1 MSDLQLSLLV
11 IGAVVVAAVY
21 LYNWLQERSYR
32 HRMSQAFGAG
42 HDDVLLKAGVESAL
56 ADGRLEP
63 QLVPAESAQD
73 EGRPEPA
80 RAGSG
85 ANNTADGFDDTLDY
99 LAEIEVDAPIPEPI
113 ISELTSKIAACGKPV
128 HVAGLDAQNGEWADL
143 ARGQGGRFRGLRL
156 SLQLVNRAGAVN
168 ATQLALFCDAVRASA
183 DRLATSAS
191 CPDAQAAL
199 KHARDL
205 DAFCA
210 DVDVAVGVNIIAAES
225 ASFPGTRIRA
235 AAEAAGFKLEP
246 DGVFH
251 YRNEQRQTLFT
262 LDNHEPAPFLPESIK
277 GLNTGGVTF
286 LMDVPRV
293 ANGASV
299 LDHMLEI
306 AGGIAVSLGGQL
318 VDDNR
323 APLTET
329 GLARIKEQVRTIHAR
344 MDLHGV
350 PAGSARALR
359 LFS

>member
-21 LYNWLQERSYR
+21 LYNWLQERGYR
-32 HRMSQAFGAG
+32 RKMSQAFGAG

-63 QLVPAESAQD
+63 QLVPAESAPD
-73 EGRPEPA
+73 EPGPGTA
-80 RAGSG
+80 RATQDAGNSE
-85 ANNTADGFDDTLDY
+85 GFDDTLDY
-99 LAEIEVDAPIPEPI
+99 VAEIDAEALIPEPVI
-113 ISELTSKIAACGKPV
+113 EELSSKIAACGKPV
-128 HVAGLDAQNGEWADL
+128 RVAGLDAQSGAWEDL
-143 ARGQGGRFRGLRL
+143 VRGQGGRFRGLRL

-168 ATQLALFCDAVRASA
+168 AAQLALFCDAVRASA
-183 DRLATSAS
+183 DRLAVSAS
-191 CPDAQAAL
+191 CPDSQAAL
-199 KHARDL
+199 NRARDL

-210 DVDVAVGVNIIAAES
+210 DVDVAVGVNVIAADS

-293 ANGASV
+293 ADGARV
-299 LDHMLEI
+299 LDYMLEI
-306 AGGIAVSLGGQL
+306 AGGIAASLEGHL

-323 APLTET
+323 SPLTES

-344 MDLHGV
+344 MDLHGI
-350 PAGSARALR
+350 PAGGARALR

>member
-21 LYNWLQERSYR
+21 LYNWLQERTFR
-32 HRMSQAFGAG
+32 RRMSQAFGAG

-63 QLVPAESAQD
+63 QLVPAESALD
-73 EGRPEPA
+73 EGR
-80 RAGSG
+80 AGPTHAAPQASHSG
-85 ANNTADGFDDTLDY
+85 GVDDTLDY
-99 LAEIEVDAPIPEPI
+99 VAEIDAGAPIPEPVI
-113 ISELTSKIAACGKPV
+113 AELTSKIASCGKPV
-128 HVAGLDAQNGEWADL
+128 HVAGLDAQSGAWEDL
-143 ARGQGGRFRGLRL
+143 VRGQGGRFRGLRL
-156 SLQLVNRAGAVN
+156 SLQLVNRAGAIS
-168 ATQLALFCDAVRASA
+168 AAQLALFCDAVKASA
-183 DRLATSAS
+183 DRLSTPAS

-199 KHARDL
+199 KRARDL
-205 DAFCA
+205 DSFCA
-210 DVDVAVGVNIIAAES
+210 DVDVAVGVNVIAAES

-277 GLNTGGVTF
+277 GLSTGGVTF

-299 LDHMLEI
+299 LDHMIEI
-306 AGGIAVSLGGQL
+306 AGGIAASLGGQL

-323 APLTET
+323 APLSEA
-329 GLARIKEQVRTIHAR
+329 GLARIREQVRTIHAR
-344 MDLHGV
+344 MDLHGI
-350 PAGSARALR
+350 PAGGTRALR